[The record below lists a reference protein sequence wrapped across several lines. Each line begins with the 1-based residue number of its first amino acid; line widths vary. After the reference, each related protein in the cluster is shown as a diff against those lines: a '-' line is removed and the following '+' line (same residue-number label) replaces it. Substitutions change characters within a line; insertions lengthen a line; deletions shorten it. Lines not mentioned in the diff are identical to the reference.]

1 MRLLPVAILLSSAVA
16 AALAAVACGDSSS
29 SDSGGPA
36 AAAEDG
42 GGGVDARPSESV
54 DGEVPEDGA
63 TPTDGATDKD
73 ACASPPPS
81 LDAGGGCGTMEFGAK
96 AAAFGPPSGSNDYLG
111 GTLPAGV
118 YDATGAE
125 RASGSKGS
133 WRETFVVDGAGH
145 FTRIRQ
151 IDTGV
156 SDASLGPVTRR
167 SGTYTTNGTNIT
179 LTYDC
184 AQSDGAFVDAGMDTL
199 PYEAVTSGACGA
211 TYKYG
216 ATGIRLTLKRR

>member
-1 MRLLPVAILLSSAVA
+1 MRVLPLAILLGSAAV
-16 AALAAVACGDSSS
+16 AALAAVACGDST
-29 SDSGGPA
+29 SDSPSTTPTPDA
-36 AAAEDG
+36 STATDARTSEDPDAAEPG
-42 GGGVDARPSESV
+42 DAAS
-54 DGEVPEDGA
+54 
-63 TPTDGATDKD
+63 PTDAADPD
-73 ACASPPPS
+73 ACAAPPPS
-81 LDAGGGCGTMEFGAK
+81 LDAGGACGTMEFGAV

-111 GTLPAGV
+111 GALPAGI
-118 YDATGAE
+118 YDAVGAE
-125 RASGSKGS
+125 RMSGSKGS

-151 IDTGV
+151 IDTGA

-184 AQSDGAFVDAGMDTL
+184 AQSDGTFVDAGSDTL
-199 PYEAVTSGACGA
+199 PYEAVKSGSCGA
-211 TYKYG
+211 TYRYG